1 MIGILINYL
10 TQKFQTFNYL
20 QTVYG
25 LAGFED
31 GDNKYLWVYQNNEKV
46 LLNLDTHQ
54 SCSLFLTNGKVDTTQ
69 EESQLVANEYNVVKK
84 YPFKALVYIQ
94 GNDDVNCITES
105 QKIADS
111 IQKSI
116 TGRQKQILASTQ
128 LTDAYIEVTG
138 TNFVKEEIYK
148 QYYSNGGLQEKDIL
162 VEIEFE
168 FVVSGNQDCFVDS
181 PCSDDEYI
189 FSFDA
194 PQTFCER
201 VDACLDIPT
210 ADGQYVL
217 DITGGVKSW
226 SEYSPTG
233 AVVITKT
240 LAQFLALA
248 DASNLQFP
256 ATYKITDIQNGLYI
270 DTLSASTFSPTATL
284 SFLAPDYTLHTQYH
298 HTDGVVA
305 NNAIITWGG
314 FYWQNTSGGSAT
326 PTINGNNSI
335 SGGFTKITKSI
346 ANGYETIILS
356 VSVDDSL
363 NIIYAKDGNG
373 NQVTIDT
380 VQPTLIGYNPIDVFQ
395 WNEPRV
401 FNNSVLVC
409 NNKLVYQQSAIYSNV
424 GDFNYEATNKI
435 ASVSENLLNNSTLSS
450 IYANQS
456 FVGSKIYRNVLSGIA
471 SSIKNNIQTNAC
483 VISSNTLSGINSSI
497 RSNIQTFECII
508 SSNTL
513 SGTSASI
520 EGYVQTSLCRMTG
533 NTLSGSPSS
542 NVSVTIAF
550 GTQDDDSEMLNNVL
564 SGDVAQFFDNHQ
576 HEACKINGNTL
587 SGNNTRISHVVQY
600 KTDECND
607 NTISADN
614 ELIDIVFQDGNT
626 NKLNNCTITAGK
638 SIRNIRMSNSEIT
651 NAAVK
656 LSELNVQGI
665 DLDLTGF
672 TTDIVSETYQ
682 SGDGWFVVT
691 HNFTSSPLNSGSS
704 VLYNLIPIGA
714 ILNNLSI
721 SATSLNGSSIDIG
734 VDTDN
739 ESAVSLPTALLNGTN
754 TNADVY
760 VVATANRSLSITAN
774 GGNITAGSITIK
786 AAFTL

>member
-1 MIGILINYL
+1 M
-10 TQKFQTFNYL
+10 
-20 QTVYG
+20 
-25 LAGFED
+25 
-31 GDNKYLWVYQNNEKV
+31 
-46 LLNLDTHQ
+46 LLLH
-54 SCSLFLTNGKVDTTQ
+54 L
-69 EESQLVANEYNVVKK
+69 
-84 YPFKALVYIQ
+84 
-94 GNDDVNCITES
+94 
-105 QKIADS
+105 S
-111 IQKSI
+111 I
-116 TGRQKQILASTQ
+116 
-128 LTDAYIEVTG
+128 
-138 TNFVKEEIYK
+138 
-148 QYYSNGGLQEKDIL
+148 
-162 VEIEFE
+162 
-168 FVVSGNQDCFVDS
+168 
-181 PCSDDEYI
+181 
-189 FSFDA
+189 
-194 PQTFCER
+194 CER
-201 VDACLDIPT
+201 VNECLDIPT

-298 HTDGVVA
+298 HTDGAIA
-305 NNAIITWGG
+305 NNAIVTWGG

-326 PTINGNNSI
+326 PNLTSEAILDNT
-335 SGGFTKITKSI
+335 GGFTKITKSV
-346 ANGYETIILS
+346 ANGYVPILLNAM
-356 VSVDDSL
+356 VTESL
-363 NIIYAKDGNG
+363 FVFYAKDENG
-373 NQVTIDT
+373 NEVTVNEILNS
-380 VQPTLIGYNPIDVFQ
+380 LIGFNPIDVFQ
-395 WNEPRV
+395 WNDPRI

-409 NNKLVYQQSAIYSNV
+409 NNKLLYQQSVIYSNI
-424 GDFNYEATNKI
+424 GDFNYEPTNKI

-471 SSIKNNIQTNAC
+471 SSIKNNIQTNEC
-483 VISSNTLSGINSSI
+483 IISSNTLSGINSNI
-497 RSNIQTFECII
+497 RSNIQTNECII

-513 SGTSASI
+513 SGISTSI
-520 EGYVQTSLCRMTG
+520 EGYYQTSLCRITG
-533 NTLSGSPSS
+533 NTLSGGLGI
-542 NVSVTIAF
+542 NGVSVTIAY

-564 SGDVAQFFDNHQ
+564 SGDGAVFFDNHQ

-587 SGNNTRISHVVQY
+587 SGIGAAIKSIHQDSKCLVSGNVLSGTAATIEGYYQTSLCRITNNVLSGNPSTNGSVTIAYGQQDDNCEIDGNILSGDGAQFFDNHQHEECKINDNTLSGDNTRISHVVQY

-651 NAAVK
+651 NAGVK
-656 LSELNVQGI
+656 LSEVNVQGI

-672 TTDIVSETYQ
+672 TTDIISETYQ
-682 SGDGWFVVT
+682 SGDGWFTIT
-691 HNFTSSPLNSGSS
+691 HDFMASPLNSGSS

-739 ESAVSLPTALLNGTN
+739 ESAVSLPTALLNGIN

>member
-1 MIGILINYL
+1 MIFDI
-10 TQKFQTFNYL
+10 
-20 QTVYG
+20 TVT
-25 LAGFED
+25 LED
-31 GDNKYLWVYQNNEKV
+31 ATV
-46 LLNLDTHQ
+46 TA
-54 SCSLFLTNGKVDTTQ
+54 SATND
-69 EESQLVANEYNVVKK
+69 
-84 YPFKALVYIQ
+84 
-94 GNDDVNCITES
+94 
-105 QKIADS
+105 IA
-111 IQKSI
+111 
-116 TGRQKQILASTQ
+116 
-128 LTDAYIEVTG
+128 VTV
-138 TNFVKEEIYK
+138 T
-148 QYYSNGGLQEKDIL
+148 L
-162 VEIEFE
+162 
-168 FVVSGNQDCFVDS
+168 
-181 PCSDDEYI
+181 DDEVI
-189 FSFDA
+189 N
-194 PQTFCER
+194 PQETFCER

-210 ADGQYVL
+210 DDGQYVL
-217 DITGGVKSW
+217 DITDGVKSW

-270 DTLSASTFSPTATL
+270 DTLSASTFSPSATL

-298 HTDGVVA
+298 HTDGAIA
-305 NNAIITWGG
+305 NNAIVTWGG

-326 PTINGNNSI
+326 PNLTSEAILDNT
-335 SGGFTKITKSI
+335 GGFTKITKSL
-346 ANGYETIILS
+346 ANGYEAIILS
-356 VSVDDSL
+356 VSVNDSL
-363 NIIYAKDGNG
+363 NIIYAKDGYG
-373 NQVTIDT
+373 NQVTTDSF
-380 VQPTLIGYNPIDVFQ
+380 QPTLIGFNPIDVFQ
-395 WNEPRV
+395 WNESRI

-424 GDFNYEATNKI
+424 GDFNYESTNKI

-456 FVGSKIYRNVLSGIA
+456 FVGSKIYRNTLSGITTAIKSIYQDSRCLVSGNVLSGIGA
-471 SSIKNNIQTNAC
+471 TIKSIHQDSKC
-483 VISSNTLSGINSSI
+483 LVSGNV
-497 RSNIQTFECII
+497 
-508 SSNTL
+508 L
-513 SGTSASI
+513 SGTAATI
-520 EGYVQTSLCRMTG
+520 EGYYQTSLCRITNNVLSGNPSTGSVTIAYGRQDDNCEIDG
-533 NTLSGSPSS
+533 NTLSGD
-542 NVSVTIAF
+542 
-550 GTQDDDSEMLNNVL
+550 G
-564 SGDVAQFFDNHQ
+564 AQFFDNHQ
-576 HEACKINGNTL
+576 HEECKINGNTL
-587 SGNNTRISHVVQY
+587 SGDNTRISHVVQY

-638 SIRNIRMSNSEIT
+638 SIQNIRMSNSEIT
-651 NAAVK
+651 NSSVK
-656 LSELNVQGI
+656 LSEVNVQGI

-672 TTDIVSETYQ
+672 TTDIISETYQ
-682 SGDGWFVVT
+682 SGDGWFTIT
-691 HNFTSSPLNSGSS
+691 HDFMASPLNSGSS

-739 ESAVSLPTALLNGTN
+739 ESAVSLPTALLNGIN